1 MKNGELVKEINKNLA
16 IALPDGISV
25 DELQIQLGAFINQ
38 LIQTDFQKLISLL
51 YRIDVSEPKL
61 KQLLHQHPQEDAG
74 KIIAALIIERQV
86 QKIKTRQQFRWR
98 DDNFTGEEKW

>member
-86 QKIKTRQQFRWR
+86 QKIKTRQQFRRR